1 MQSPLESPTARNH
14 RPLLRTLALAAALL
28 ALQPAHAAPL
38 DDASQAF
45 KSGQHAKA
53 LELVDKHLA
62 GQPKDAQ
69 GRFLKGLILTGLNKQ
84 AEAIVV
90 FRKLTEDYPEL
101 PEPYNN
107 LAVIYAQ
114 QKQYDKARD
123 ALEQAIRTHPAYAT
137 AHENLGD
144 IYSRLASQAYGK
156 ALSIDSSNA
165 SAQTK
170 LAMIND
176 LVGGSKAPAAVA
188 PAKAPAPTVL
198 ASAKPAE
205 PPKPE
210 PVAVAPAPA
219 KPAVPESK
227 PAEPT
232 PATAPTPAPAKA
244 GNPEGE
250 ITAVVDAW
258 LAAWSKKDVKAYL
271 AHYAQD
277 FETPRGLSRKDWE
290 TERAQ
295 RVGKP
300 GQIEVGRD
308 KLAIKAEGADKAT
321 VRFRQNYHSASF
333 KSSSGKTLVLI
344 RRDGK
349 WLILKE
355 QTG

>member
-1 MQSPLESPTARNH
+1 
-14 RPLLRTLALAAALL
+14 
-28 ALQPAHAAPL
+28 
-38 DDASQAF
+38 
-45 KSGQHAKA
+45 
-53 LELVDKHLA
+53 
-62 GQPKDAQ
+62 
-69 GRFLKGLILTGLNKQ
+69 
-84 AEAIVV
+84 
-90 FRKLTEDYPEL
+90 
-101 PEPYNN
+101 
-107 LAVIYAQ
+107 
-114 QKQYDKARD
+114 
-123 ALEQAIRTHPAYAT
+123 
-137 AHENLGD
+137 
-144 IYSRLASQAYGK
+144 
-156 ALSIDSSNA
+156 
-165 SAQTK
+165 
-170 LAMIND
+170 MIND

-198 ASAKPAE
+198 ASTKPAE
-205 PPKPE
+205 PPKLE

-219 KPAVPESK
+219 KPAVPEAKLAEPK
-227 PAEPT
+227 PAP
-232 PATAPTPAPAKA
+232 APTSAPAKA

-250 ITAVVDAW
+250 ITAVVDTW

-308 KLAIKAEGADKAT
+308 KLTIKAEGADKAT

-333 KSSSGKTLVLI
+333 KSSSGKTLVLV